1 MNFLLGSMRTTS
13 SDGSSIRTYLAAV
26 APAQPPPT
34 TITRR
39 PVVGMSSDGVVVA
52 VGAPPMLAQPA
63 RPETAKA
70 ALPDAFRKSLRV
82 IRAMT
87 SPPWNCHGRWTA
99 TVRYSG
105 SVGCGEFSGVLVP
118 RRRERPRSGHR
129 HHEQQRRA
137 PADDRRQE
145 HGDAELGERAAES
158 QPRDGRAQ
166 REARD
171 GRPQLHLPLA
181 RAPDRARAAAA
192 GERHA
197 DAEEGAAQ
205 EPAHAGGREDPV
217 ALVLEVGELED
228 REAERAHPERQRSR
242 PRVLGVAGHERLA
255 ERAHEAEARALED
268 HAEDGAEEEE
278 DAALRMTEGRVGER
292 RRDQRGEQQH
302 PRERLPARVAAGPRP
317 RTPAAA
323 RPARAVRGL
332 PEQIAQAEECPDAE
346 PHHHREAADVAAERE
361 GGAHAHEHAA
371 GGALDELAP
380 GGHADR
386 ELPRAQRAG
395 GAAEQHAEV
404 EQRARVEP
412 RRQEV
417 RAA

>member
-52 VGAPPMLAQPA
+52 VGAPPMLAQPV

-87 SPPWNCHGRWTA
+87 SPWNCHGRWTA

-105 SVGCGEFSGVLVP
+105 SVRCGEFSRVLVP
-118 RRRERPRSGHR
+118 RRRQRPRGGHR

-137 PADDRRQE
+137 PADRGRQE
-145 HGDAELGERAAES
+145 HGDAELGERAAER

-171 GRPQLHLPLA
+171 GGPEFHLPLA

-192 GERHA
+192 GEGHA

-228 REAERAHPERQRSR
+228 REAEGAHPERQRGR
-242 PRVLGVAGHERLA
+242 PRVLGIAGHERLA

-278 DAALRMTEGRVGER
+278 DAALRMAEGRVGER

-302 PRERLPARVAAGPRP
+302 PRERLPARVAAGPPPPTPPAPPPPPGGRGPPPPRPPAAGRP
-317 RTPAAA
+317 RAPPPPPP
-323 RPARAVRGL
+323 PAR
-332 PEQIAQAEECPDAE
+332 
-346 PHHHREAADVAAERE
+346 
-361 GGAHAHEHAA
+361 
-371 GGALDELAP
+371 
-380 GGHADR
+380 
-386 ELPRAQRAG
+386 
-395 GAAEQHAEV
+395 
-404 EQRARVEP
+404 
-412 RRQEV
+412 
-417 RAA
+417 

>member
-137 PADDRRQE
+137 PAAARRQ
-145 HGDAELGERAAES
+145 DPAAPDLG
-158 QPRDGRAQ
+158 
-166 REARD
+166 
-171 GRPQLHLPLA
+171 GRPPEGRP
-181 RAPDRARAAAA
+181 RA
-192 GERHA
+192 G
-197 DAEEGAAQ
+197 
-205 EPAHAGGREDPV
+205 
-217 ALVLEVGELED
+217 
-228 REAERAHPERQRSR
+228 RAHPE
-242 PRVLGVAGHERLA
+242 A
-255 ERAHEAEARALED
+255 
-268 HAEDGAEEEE
+268 
-278 DAALRMTEGRVGER
+278 
-292 RRDQRGEQQH
+292 
-302 PRERLPARVAAGPRP
+302 
-317 RTPAAA
+317 PAAA
-323 RPARAVRGL
+323 PRLHLPPPAPPVRPA
-332 PEQIAQAEECPDAE
+332 PP
-346 PHHHREAADVAAERE
+346 P
-361 GGAHAHEHAA
+361 
-371 GGALDELAP
+371 
-380 GGHADR
+380 
-386 ELPRAQRAG
+386 
-395 GAAEQHAEV
+395 
-404 EQRARVEP
+404 
-412 RRQEV
+412 
-417 RAA
+417 